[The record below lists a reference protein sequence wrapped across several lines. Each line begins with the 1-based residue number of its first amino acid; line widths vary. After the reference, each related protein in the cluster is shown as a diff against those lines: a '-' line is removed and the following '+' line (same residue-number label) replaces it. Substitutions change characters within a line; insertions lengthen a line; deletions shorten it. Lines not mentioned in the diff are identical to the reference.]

1 MIAIENKELCCGCSA
16 CASICPK
23 HCISMQEDGEGFL
36 YPIVNESQCIDCGE
50 CERVCH
56 ELHPYGERSPIKVLA
71 AVNTDEDVR
80 MRSSSGGVFYSLAE
94 RAISEGGVVF
104 GARFD
109 ENWQVVIDYSETL
122 EGVKAFMGSKY
133 VQARIETA
141 YTDTKR
147 FLQEGRKV
155 LFSGTPCQIAG
166 LHHFLKKGYDNLTT
180 VDVICHG
187 VPSPKV
193 WRKYI
198 NEICGTPA
206 TITSI
211 NFRDKSSGWSNF
223 SLKIQYFCGD
233 KTITQSN
240 TKIEDPFMKAFLQN
254 MILRPSCHNCQ
265 SKNGRSNSDI
275 TIADF
280 WGIENVFPDINDE
293 KGTSVVVFH
302 TDKGRRCVEEL
313 GIKTKETSLD
323 MLKQYN
329 TSYMRSAPRH
339 PKRDTF
345 FARIDKEKLTKVI
358 DDCTKPTIKQRI
370 KSLLRKIAMRIKN
383 GGARGEK

>member
-1 MIAIENKELCCGCSA
+1 
-16 CASICPK
+16 
-23 HCISMQEDGEGFL
+23 
-36 YPIVNESQCIDCGE
+36 
-50 CERVCH
+50 
-56 ELHPYGERSPIKVLA
+56 
-71 AVNTDEDVR
+71 
-80 MRSSSGGVFYSLAE
+80 
-94 RAISEGGVVF
+94 
-104 GARFD
+104 
-109 ENWQVVIDYSETL
+109 
-122 EGVKAFMGSKY
+122 MGSKY

-141 YTDTKR
+141 YPDTKR

-193 WRKYI
+193 WKKYI
-198 NEICGTPA
+198 CERFGTPA
-206 TITSI
+206 AITSI
-211 NFRDKSSGWSNF
+211 NFRDKSYEWSNF

-240 TKIEDPFMKAFLQN
+240 TKIEDPFMKAFLQDI
-254 MILRPSCHNCQ
+254 ILRPSCHNCQ
-265 SKNGRSNSDI
+265 SKNGRSYSDI

-280 WGIENVFPDINDE
+280 WGIDNVCPDMNDE

-302 TDKGRRCVEEL
+302 TDKGRRCFEGL

-323 MLKQYN
+323 MLKRYN
-329 TSYMRSAPRH
+329 PSYMRSAPRH

-358 DDCTKPTIKQRI
+358 DDCTKPTVKERI
-370 KSLLRKIAMRIKN
+370 KSLLRKIAMRIKWRFVMGLLSTFVFAYTSN
-383 GGARGEK
+383 RILKY

>member
-36 YPIVNESQCIDCGE
+36 YPIVDESQCVDCGE

-56 ELHPYGERSPIKVLA
+56 ELHPYGKRSPIKVLA

-94 RAISEGGVVF
+94 RVISEGGVVF

-198 NEICGTPA
+198 NEICGSQA
-206 TITSI
+206 AITSV
-211 NFRDKSSGWSNF
+211 NFRDKTNGWSDYNVCVRYK
-223 SLKIQYFCGD
+223 SENVVKELQ
-233 KTITQSN
+233 
-240 TKIEDPFMKAFLQN
+240 TKATKDVFMRGFLADFTT
-254 MILRPSCHNCQ
+254 RPSCYACKA
-265 SKNGRSNSDI
+265 KNGRSNSDI
-275 TIADF
+275 TLGDF
-280 WGIENVFPDINDE
+280 WGIDNVFPDMNDE
-293 KGTSVVVFH
+293 KGTSVVVIH
-302 TDKGRRCVEEL
+302 TEKGRRCVEGL

-329 TSYMRSAPRH
+329 PSYMRSAPRH

-345 FARIDKEKLTKVI
+345 FARIEKEKLTKVI
-358 DDCTKPTIKQRI
+358 ADCTKPTIKQRI
-370 KSLLRKIAMRIKN
+370 KSLLRKIAMRIKME
-383 GGARGEK
+383 R

>member
-1 MIAIENKELCCGCSA
+1 MIRIKDKHTCCGCSA

-36 YPIVNESQCIDCGE
+36 YPIVNESQCVDCGE

-122 EGVKAFMGSKY
+122 EGVKSFMGSKY

-193 WRKYI
+193 WKKYI
-198 NEICGTPA
+198 CERFGTPA
-206 TITSI
+206 AITSI
-211 NFRDKSSGWSNF
+211 NFRDKSYGWSNF

-233 KTITQSN
+233 KTISQCN
-240 TKIEDPFMKAFLQN
+240 RIHEDPFMKAFLQN

-265 SKNGRSNSDI
+265 SNNGRSNSDI

-280 WGIENVFPDINDE
+280 WGIDNVFPDMNNE
-293 KGTSVVVFH
+293 RGTSVVVIH
-302 TDKGRRCVEEL
+302 TEKGCRYIEKL
-313 GIKTKETSLD
+313 GIKTKETSSIILG
-323 MLKQYN
+323 QYN
-329 TSYMRSAPRH
+329 PSYMRSAPRH
-339 PKRDTF
+339 PKRDMF
-345 FARIDKEKLTKVI
+345 FARIEKEKLTKVI
-358 DDCTKPTIKQRI
+358 DDCTKPTVKQRI
-370 KSLLRKIAMRIKN
+370 KSLLRKIAMRIKIE
-383 GGARGEK
+383 R

>member
-1 MIAIENKELCCGCSA
+1 MIAIENKGLCCGCSA

-23 HCISMQEDGEGFL
+23 HCITMEEDREGFL

-109 ENWQVVIDYSETL
+109 ENWQVVIDYAETL

-193 WRKYI
+193 WKKYI

-206 TITSI
+206 AIIGI
-211 NFRDKSSGWSNF
+211 NFRDKTNGWSDYNVCVRYK
-223 SLKIQYFCGD
+223 SENVVKELQ
-233 KTITQSN
+233 
-240 TKIEDPFMKAFLQN
+240 TKATKDVFMRAFLADFATR
-254 MILRPSCHNCQ
+254 LSCYSC
-265 SKNGRSNSDI
+265 KAKRGRSHSDI
-275 TIADF
+275 TLGDF
-280 WGIENVFPDINDE
+280 WGIDNVFPDMNDE
-293 KGTSVVVFH
+293 RGTSVVVIH
-302 TDKGRRCVEEL
+302 TEKGRKSVEGL

-329 TSYMRSAPRH
+329 PSYIRSAPRH

-345 FARIDKEKLTKVI
+345 FARIGKEKLTKVI

-370 KSLLRKIAMRIKN
+370 KSLLRKIAMRIKME
-383 GGARGEK
+383 R

>member
-23 HCISMQEDGEGFL
+23 HCISMQEDREGFL
-36 YPIVNESQCIDCGE
+36 YPIVDENQCVDCGE

-94 RAISEGGVVF
+94 RAISKGGVVF

-155 LFSGTPCQIAG
+155 LFSGTPCQIAS

-198 NEICGTPA
+198 NEICGSQA
-206 TITSI
+206 AITSV
-211 NFRDKSSGWSNF
+211 NFRDKTNGWSDYNVCVRYK
-223 SLKIQYFCGD
+223 SENVVKELQ
-233 KTITQSN
+233 
-240 TKIEDPFMKAFLQN
+240 TKATKDVFMRGFLADFTT
-254 MILRPSCHNCQ
+254 RPSCYAC
-265 SKNGRSNSDI
+265 KAKKGRSHSDI
-275 TIADF
+275 TLGDF
-280 WGIENVFPDINDE
+280 WGIDNVFPDMNDE
-293 KGTSVVVFH
+293 RGTSVVVIH
-302 TDKGRRCVEEL
+302 TEKGRKSVEGL

-329 TSYMRSAPRH
+329 PSYIRSAPRH

-345 FARIDKEKLTKVI
+345 FAHIEKEKLTKVI
-358 DDCTKPTIKQRI
+358 DDCTKPTVKQRI
-370 KSLLRKIAMRIKN
+370 KSLLRKIAMRIKME
-383 GGARGEK
+383 R